1 MDFKKAYD
9 RVSRE
14 AMIRVLREMNFGEFF
29 IQMVE
34 TLYEEVGAKVEVN
47 GQLTEE
53 VGTGGG
59 YDKDAP

>member
-1 MDFKKAYD
+1 MMDFKKAYD

-47 GQLTEE
+47 GQLTE
-53 VGTGGG
+53 
-59 YDKDAP
+59 